1 MAQESPVLVE
11 TGPEIAC
18 LTLNRPHV
26 RNAVNLAMLETLERV
41 LDDMAPNPPRAVIL
55 RATLPGFSA
64 GADLKESR
72 EQPPEFAHTRV
83 VTMHR
88 VLGKLRRFPAP
99 VICAIDGV
107 CAGLG
112 CELAI
117 SGDLRLATPA
127 SRLGY
132 PEPKVAVPSPAHHL
146 VQLIG
151 LAWAQDML
159 LTARWVG
166 AEEAARTG
174 LVTRVVDD
182 VEREARALAAQV
194 AELAPRAQR
203 LSKENLALS
212 TRAGLEAAVA
222 HHIAGVSDAAYTADR
237 REALAA
243 FAAKRPPRFTGA

>member
-11 TGPEIAC
+11 TGSEIAV
-18 LTLNRPHV
+18 LTLNRPRV
-26 RNAVNLAMLETLERV
+26 RNAVNLAMLEALERA
-41 LDDMAPNPPRAVIL
+41 LAELETDPPRAVIL
-55 RATLPGFSA
+55 RASAPGFSA

-99 VICAIDGV
+99 VVSAIDGV

-117 SGDLRLATPA
+117 SGDLRLASPA

-146 VQLIG
+146 VHLIG
-151 LAWAQDML
+151 LSRAQDML
-159 LTARWVG
+159 LTARWVE
-166 AEEAARTG
+166 AEEAARIG

-182 VEREARALAAQV
+182 VERAARALAAQV

-222 HHIAGVSDAAYTADR
+222 HHIAGVSGAAYTADR

-243 FAAKRPPRFTGA
+243 FAEKRPPRFSGA